1 MVTKRDQPNAI
12 YNIYNAFRVDE
23 INIKTRRGEI
33 LYGALPES
41 YIRRQNK
48 DRPKM
53 TKMELD
59 LMRNYDYLEDMLVKV
74 DSQATLLQ
82 LSGYYK
88 ESLDIFNKKV
98 DHIRETKDSEESMD
112 RCIIRKAD
120 ALRISGDF

>member
-1 MVTKRDQPNAI
+1 
-12 YNIYNAFRVDE
+12 
-23 INIKTRRGEI
+23 
-33 LYGALPES
+33 
-41 YIRRQNK
+41 
-48 DRPKM
+48 M

-98 DHIRETKDSEESMD
+98 ENIRKTKDSEESID